1 MAINLSMGANEK
13 DSPPQKVRIKPT
25 ETGALITAY
34 MNNTTYGYIT
44 LNSEEMNANG
54 EVKPNSLRAKILR
67 AEIQLLEK
75 FIDRFGKLD
84 QLPGRIVV
92 KEFLESQVPKDYMS
106 RLNKNLAY
114 EDSIAPYVKRA
125 GKDGEL
131 LEAAQTIWGERILH
145 FTDYDDSGNV
155 KDELIPNELI
165 NTLTATQRMEQIFE
179 DTRFKLPTYEDLNIF
194 SKRTIPSQGIQDKSP
209 SVITD
214 TTNKSVEEK
223 KTPKDQSSFSYS
235 FRYII
240 TSLVVIGY
248 VGYILIANDRIA
260 RMEGSSLWEQL
271 MLLFAAIGI
280 YAIYKTIKKNNL

>member
-1 MAINLSMGANEK
+1 MTINLSMGANEK

-34 MNNTTYGYIT
+34 MNNSTCGYIT

-106 RLNKNLAY
+106 RLNKNLTY

-131 LEAAQTIWGERILH
+131 LEAARTIWGERILR

-179 DTRFKLPTYEDLNIF
+179 DTRFKLPAYEDLNIF

-209 SVITD
+209 SSITEK
-214 TTNKSVEEK
+214 TNKSVVDK
-223 KTPKDQSSFSYS
+223 KDRFFPEDMTLWDYVKALLT
-235 FRYII
+235 II
-240 TSLVVIGY
+240 VFIVLGIFLLGEVLG
-248 VGYILIANDRIA
+248 LINS
-260 RMEGSSLWEQL
+260 GSSNEWRRP
-271 MLLFAAIGI
+271 
-280 YAIYKTIKKNNL
+280 